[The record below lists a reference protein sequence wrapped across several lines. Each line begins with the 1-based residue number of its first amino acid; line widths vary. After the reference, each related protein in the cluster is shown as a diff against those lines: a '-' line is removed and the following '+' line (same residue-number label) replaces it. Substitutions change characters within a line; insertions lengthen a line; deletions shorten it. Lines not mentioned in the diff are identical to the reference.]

1 MDIIY
6 KKNKKTIIGLQKLQ
20 KGYNEINKTK
30 KTNFLN
36 NVERI
41 PYCKTKFVFPMLTR
55 KIRLLRRISKAVE
68 AVCKWNGMIFN
79 IMEFRIFKNRRLKM
93 RKKIVNS
100 LITATVIGSMLT
112 GMAVP
117 CFAGEKKDDGS
128 SITVLVESGSP
139 AEALAN
145 DTAADFEK
153 ETGCKVVVD
162 AVAYTG
168 MYDKLSTEIKAGQ
181 AAHDVSCMDFVWL
194 ATFADAIEPIT
205 DADTSDFLPTL
216 EESGTVDGNLLGY
229 PMWVNA
235 KILIYRKDLI
245 PEDKVPK
252 TWDEYK
258 ALAKEMKTDDM
269 YGTTVFGSDSDAV
282 CSFLDFACQAGADG
296 LVYDKDGNVN
306 ITDQP
311 YVDALDFMVEMAN
324 EDCTPS
330 DSLAT
335 ASTESQELFNNGKV
349 AMQLNWSHQ
358 YPAAVEAL
366 GADKVGCAPMI
377 AGSAGAGATTGPW
390 YECVMKNSEN
400 KDMALKYVE
409 YMYDHNADY
418 MNGTLK
424 IAGRTSVYEE
434 AGKEAGNEHTTAV
447 LDTLNEKQSQPR
459 PMISTWS
466 QVEQVLIGVV
476 ESCLGGA
483 DVKETLESAK
493 EEIEAIGK

>member
-1 MDIIY
+1 
-6 KKNKKTIIGLQKLQ
+6 
-20 KGYNEINKTK
+20 
-30 KTNFLN
+30 
-36 NVERI
+36 
-41 PYCKTKFVFPMLTR
+41 
-55 KIRLLRRISKAVE
+55 
-68 AVCKWNGMIFN
+68 
-79 IMEFRIFKNRRLKM
+79 M

-117 CFAGEKKDDGS
+117 CFAGGKKDGGS

-145 DTAADFEK
+145 NTAADFEK

-194 ATFADAIEPIT
+194 AAFADAIEPIT

-269 YGTTVFGSDSDAV
+269 YGTTVFGSGSDAV

-424 IAGRTSVYEE
+424 IAGNTD
-434 AGKEAGNEHTTAV
+434 K
-447 LDTLNEKQSQPR
+447 LQ
-459 PMISTWS
+459 
-466 QVEQVLIGVV
+466 
-476 ESCLGGA
+476 
-483 DVKETLESAK
+483 
-493 EEIEAIGK
+493 